1 MQNPEL
7 NTTQVGVIV
16 LETPGRSYVCSSFNM
31 SLSLNA
37 VPTASAVIGSGRPIK
52 GDKRRENSAEDILT
66 YIREAEL
73 SDSTSF
79 IPCTVYEDLRGKRYP
94 IFKGVIVAASLVYK
108 AGASTVRAVRLELMN
123 EACKLYARPLSDY
136 QDTCGSN
143 IIAAI
148 LTGNAEALTMD
159 PQKGTTG
166 FEYSGALD
174 STSLCSMLST
184 SIQDKDIA
192 TRISYLADA
201 YVMLTSRTSPDVELN
216 KAQLGTILKI
226 GDYIKSNYTLNK
238 SVVEAVNAETGNNF
252 NIELG
257 AFLIDGLRSQSVL
270 ETIIG
275 AITSKEFMLTL
286 VPRFTDFKLE
296 IRPSKA
302 WDNSHVKSLPLS
314 VLSSMNSSY
323 HPLEHLKDPDV
334 FVVNYSDAVDFGGG
348 TSPAG
353 IPNGITGAYSTNPV
367 MQRWLAERHSVGSDA
382 DLRNVLK
389 ELESDSSHFKW
400 KIYQA
405 PQWLDSAFV
414 ENENLAPNVTRR
426 RQPNRN
432 YLVGRNIADEVA
444 KAIYTSVYGQSMTT
458 SVELL
463 PHLRFGMGSGKYGVV
478 LEDMIGEVIDLVPEG
493 WQKDRDRLDDSP
505 LAVRGMISNVSFS
518 YSAGQSG
525 SCQYSMTLSRVRP
538 RNTSEPSIICPL
550 YAPI

>member
-16 LETPGRSYVCSSFNM
+16 LETPGRSYVCSAFNM
-31 SLSLNA
+31 TLALNA
-37 VPTASAVIGSGRPIK
+37 VPTASAVIGSGRPLK
-52 GDKRRENSAEDILT
+52 GDKRKENSAEDILE
-66 YIREAEL
+66 YLREAEL

-79 IPCTVYEDLRGKRYP
+79 IPCTVYEDLNGRHYTM
-94 IFKGVIVAASLVYK
+94 FKGVIVAASLVYK

-143 IIAAI
+143 IIASI
-148 LTGNAEALTMD
+148 LTGNAEAVTMD

-174 STSLCSMLST
+174 SRSLVTMLST
-184 SIQDKDIA
+184 SIEDKDIA
-192 TRISYLADA
+192 TRISCLADA
-201 YVMLTSRTSPDVELN
+201 YVMLTSRTSPEVELN
-216 KAQLGTILKI
+216 TSQLGTVLRI
-226 GDYIKSNYTLNK
+226 GDYIRSDYTLNK
-238 SVVEAVNAETGNNF
+238 SVVDAVNTETSNNF

-257 AFLIDGLRSQSVL
+257 SFLIEGLRSGSIMD
-270 ETIIG
+270 TIIG

-302 WDNSHVKSLPLS
+302 WDNRNVKSLPLS

-334 FVVNYSDAVDFGGG
+334 FVVNYSDAIEFGGG
-348 TSPAG
+348 STPAG
-353 IPNGITGAYSTNPV
+353 IPSGITGAYSTNPI
-367 MQRWLAERHSVGSDA
+367 MQRWLAERHSVASDS
-382 DLRNVLK
+382 DLRNVLRQ
-389 ELESDSSHFKW
+389 LESDSTHFKW

-405 PQWLDSAFV
+405 PQWLDSAFIQ
-414 ENENLAPNVTRR
+414 NESLEHNVRR
-426 RQPNRN
+426 NRIPNRN
-432 YLVGRNIADEVA
+432 YLLGRSIADDVA
-444 KAIYTSVYGQSMTT
+444 KAIYTSVYRQSATT

-478 LEDMIGEVIDLVPEG
+478 LEDMIGEVIDLVPDG
-493 WQKDRDRLDDSP
+493 WQNDPDRLDDSP
-505 LAVRGMISNVSFS
+505 LAVRGMITNVSFS
-518 YSAGQSG
+518 YSAGQAG

-538 RNTSEPSIICPL
+538 RNVNEPSVICPL